1 VLGGLCLISAT
12 LDAQGEVQHLNDMH
26 GLVFGELDATSSD
39 RVTAIEKAMSGA
51 RFDAR
56 VSTQMRQ
63 EMWEKWVFITSLA
76 SATCLLRGSVGDIV
90 AAGQA
95 DIALTLQ
102 AECNAIAAAHGYAPR
117 GTGTA
122 HTHADHPRLAD
133 HRINAERPGTRRRH
147 RSGPHRRRHAGARP
161 AAQFAYA
168 ENRVCPPE
176 NLRSTPRTQ
185 RHNQGDTVST
195 PAFPAEW
202 QPLVDQAATALRTLA
217 LDETAKEKFCNDPL
231 LRPYMHKVSQRY
243 VAGQTV
249 EEALQ
254 RVEQI
259 IARGHAASAEYMGES
274 VRDEAF
280 AMAETAV
287 FMQLVQAIGQRNL
300 NCSISFDLSHVG
312 SLVDSE
318 LGYRNARRIAQAA
331 AEINREVMISMEG
344 IDRSDDIYRIYTR
357 LHQEDDLRNVGITVP
372 AKRHRTEQDLLALM
386 KLPGRIRLVKGAF
399 LEPEGVA
406 YSRGTRTG
414 CRLPPPRANAAAERP
429 QMLDRHAR
437 PQHPVRPQRLDPP
450 RTHRPAGSSLNP

>member
-1 VLGGLCLISAT
+1 
-12 LDAQGEVQHLNDMH
+12 M
-26 GLVFGELDATSSD
+26 
-39 RVTAIEKAMSGA
+39 
-51 RFDAR
+51 
-56 VSTQMRQ
+56 
-63 EMWEKWVFITSLA
+63 
-76 SATCLLRGSVGDIV
+76 
-90 AAGQA
+90 
-95 DIALTLQ
+95 
-102 AECNAIAAAHGYAPR
+102 
-117 GTGTA
+117 
-122 HTHADHPRLAD
+122 
-133 HRINAERPGTRRRH
+133 
-147 RSGPHRRRHAGARP
+147 
-161 AAQFAYA
+161 
-168 ENRVCPPE
+168 
-176 NLRSTPRTQ
+176 
-185 RHNQGDTVST
+185 ST

-231 LRPYMHKVSQRY
+231 LRPHMHKVSQRY

-280 AMAETAV
+280 AMAETEV

-357 LHQEDDLRNVGITVP
+357 LHQEDDLHNVGITVP
-372 AKRHRTEQDLLALM
+372 AKRHRTEQDLPALM

-406 YSRGTRTG
+406 YSRGTPE
-414 CRLPPPRANAAAERP
+414 LAAAYR
-429 QMLDRHAR
+429 RHAQTLLLSGHKCSIATHDR
-437 PQHPVRPQRLDPP
+437 SIQSDLSALILQERIDPRWFEFESLIGLGGAQLDELQARGFPTREYAVFGEEHFLYVLNRIAEEPVRVYQALVDLS
-450 RTHRPAGSSLNP
+450 AG